1 MIPAACCLSLSGQS
15 GQDARGLFGKIYRE
29 PDTKGRF
36 LSGGGYGLGGVG
48 GILET
53 HFVAPAAQAGSKP
66 LPVAVRDGYQDVI
79 SPGGQRLMTGCN
91 GNSGPLSFFHK

>member
-15 GQDARGLFGKIYRE
+15 GQDARGLFGKIHRE

-36 LSGGGYGLGGVG
+36 LSGGGYGLAGVG

-53 HFVAPAAQAGSKP
+53 HFAAPVVQAGSKP

-91 GNSGPLSFFHK
+91 GNSGLLPFVHK